1 MWTFNKNQIV
11 ASSVT
16 NRADAVAVGTQ
27 KAIDLIQ
34 VRASRQKIF
43 GINTCERTKLNIEM
57 AGLKQHCCGA
67 KGD

>member
-16 NRADAVAVGTQ
+16 SRADALAVGTQ

-34 VRASRQKIF
+34 VRASQQKII
-43 GINTCERTKLNIEM
+43 GINTFERTRLNIEM
-57 AGLKQHCCGA
+57 TGLKLHCCGA